1 MDHGEEYAVQK
12 RRVGRMTAAI
22 GIGLLLPMLLMGC
35 AAQSAHDDQ
44 ADWAAIRQAYPELGE
59 RVPEHAV
66 VKRVID
72 GDTFET
78 AAGDKVR
85 LIGADT
91 PETFGKAEPF
101 GQEASAYAKREL
113 TGKAVW
119 LFRDVSK
126 TDRYGRLLRFA
137 FIEGERLMFNE
148 RLIREGY
155 ANVMT
160 VAPDV
165 TMADRFMKAERA
177 ARQEGA
183 GLWAASQEGE
193 EAAPDAGAE
202 SACASPAIKGNIN
215 SRGDKIYHI
224 PGSRS
229 YEQTKP
235 EAWFCTE
242 EEAVEAGYRAPKT

>member
-1 MDHGEEYAVQK
+1 VQM
-12 RRVGRMTAAI
+12 RRVGSMAAAI
-22 GIGLLLPMLLMGC
+22 GVLLVLPLLLMGC
-35 AAQSAHDDQ
+35 AEQPGNDGE

-59 RVPEHAV
+59 RMPEHAV

-91 PETFGKAEPF
+91 PETFGKAEPY
-101 GQEASAYAKREL
+101 GKEASDYSKREL
-113 TGKAVW
+113 TGKGVW

-137 FIEGERLMFNE
+137 FLEGESLMFNE

-165 TMADRFMKAERA
+165 TMADRFVEAERA
-177 ARQEGA
+177 ARRDGT
-183 GLWAASQEGE
+183 GLWAATQEGS
-193 EAAPDAGAE
+193 DAHPNGDPGA
-202 SACASPAIKGNIN
+202 ACASPTIKGNIN

-224 PGSRS
+224 PGSKS

-242 EEAVEAGYRAPKT
+242 EEARQAGYRAPKS